1 MLLKNPFL
9 CVKIEFRRTF
19 KEVERKMKKEYINAE
34 LEIINLAAADII
46 TSSGSRP
53 SEEDNWTNYH

>member
-1 MLLKNPFL
+1 MLLKNPLL

-46 TSSGSRP
+46 TSSGNRP
-53 SEEDNWTNYH
+53 NEEDNWTNYH